1 MPMLH
6 LSHVSVGL
14 LHDLNLTVEAGQVVC
29 LSGPSG
35 SGKTRLLRALAD
47 LDPHEGRISLNDD
60 HQSEMP
66 ASQWRRQVMMVPAES
81 QWWYDTVGEHLPE
94 GDDEGWR
101 ELGFSDNPLSWEI
114 SRLSTGEKQRLALWR
129 ALRQSPRALLLDE
142 PTANLDGRSRQLTEQ
157 WLLAR
162 IRSDGLPVI
171 WVAHDED
178 QIARVAD
185 RHCVIEGSTLK
196 EVPCRSSN

>member
-1 MPMLH
+1 MLQ
-6 LSHVSVGL
+6 LSHMSAGL
-14 LHDLNLTVEAGQVVC
+14 LCDLNLTVEAGQVVC

-47 LDPHEGRISLNDD
+47 LDPHEGDVSLKDT
-60 HQSEMP
+60 HQSEVP

-81 QWWYDTVGEHLPE
+81 QWWYDTVAEHLPE

-142 PTANLDGRSRQLTEQ
+142 PTANLDSRSRQLTEQ

-171 WVAHDED
+171 WVAHDDD

-185 RHCVIEGSTLK
+185 RHYVIEGSNLK
-196 EVPCRSSN
+196 EVPCRSST